1 VVKYVKKTHKTKTG
15 SQPTH
20 YKMKNW
26 KEKFQLK
33 NVEQLE
39 VNPFTLIGNDWYL
52 FTAGSINNFNTM
64 TASWGTLGILWG
76 KPVVTCYIRP
86 TRYTFGFI
94 KNSEVFT
101 LSFLK
106 DNNRK
111 ILNYC
116 GSKSGRD
123 IDKIAETGLKPVI
136 LNNNGISFEQARL
149 IIECRKIYRDDLK
162 PELIIPDDIDSK
174 IYQNKDYHRI
184 YYGEIIGVY
193 MNIL

>member
-1 VVKYVKKTHKTKTG
+1 MKKTFKTKTG
-15 SQPTH
+15 LKIVD

-26 KEKFQLK
+26 KEIFELR
-33 NVEQLE
+33 NVEKLQ
-39 VNPFTLIGNDWYL
+39 VNPFKLIGDDWYL
-52 FTAGSINNFNTM
+52 FTAGYVSNFNTM
-64 TASWGTLGILWG
+64 TASWGTMGILWG

-86 TRYTFGFI
+86 TRHTYEFI
-94 KNSEVFT
+94 ERSDIFT

-123 IDKIAETGLKPVI
+123 TDKISDTGLKPLI

-149 IIECRKIYRDDLK
+149 IIECRKIYIDDLN

-184 YYGEIIGVY
+184 YYGEIVGVY
-193 MNIL
+193 KNIL